1 MRRIATAAAALVLAA
16 TLSAGAASAAV
27 KVGTDG
33 ADALVGTKYADH
45 LTGKRGD
52 DTASGKRGNDA
63 YHYADNWGQ
72 DTMVDPEGTDTL
84 DFSAHTGA
92 VNGALCPEEP
102 DAGFLGGRVSDDA
115 GNTVRFSSR
124 IENVRGGPD
133 ANIFY
138 GCTGKNTLS
147 GGGGYDALI
156 DVGGYRQQNIDV
168 PPSSD
173 VYSGFNSTSSAQVLD
188 TGGKGDVVNL
198 SNFSS
203 RGVEVRR
210 FDNDGDGTAGSL
222 VILLDE
228 TGRHAVVVFN
238 QFEADDYREATFN
251 GRIEQVRF
259 KDKTVSPK
267 ASSIPVKEPN
277 ALRAE
282 AFEDPSADLPEGGL
296 LP

>member
-1 MRRIATAAAALVLAA
+1 MRRIATAAAALVIAA

-33 ADALVGTKYADH
+33 ADALVGTKYSDH

-63 YHYADNWGQ
+63 YHYADGWGR
-72 DTMVDPEGTDTL
+72 DTVVDPEGTDTL

-102 DAGFLGGRVSDDA
+102 DIGSLGGRAGDDA
-115 GNTVRFSSR
+115 GNSVRFSSR
-124 IENVRGGPD
+124 IENVRGGPA
-133 ANIFY
+133 ANTFY

-147 GGGGYDALI
+147 GGGGYDMLV
-156 DVGGYRQQNIDV
+156 DLGGYGQEGTEV

-173 VYSGFNSTSSAQVLD
+173 VYSGFTAASSAQVLD
-188 TGGKGDVVNL
+188 TGGKGDLLNL
-198 SNFSS
+198 SNFNS
-203 RGVEVRR
+203 RRVEVRR

-222 VILLDE
+222 VISLDE

-238 QFEADDYREATFN
+238 QFEADDYQDATFD

-259 KDKTVSPK
+259 RNKTISPK

-277 ALRAE
+277 ALLSN
-282 AFEDPSADLPEGGL
+282 AFEKASANLPGGAL

>member
-16 TLSAGAASAAV
+16 TLSTGVASAAI

-52 DTASGKRGNDA
+52 DTAAGKRGNDA
-63 YHYADNWGQ
+63 YHYVDGWGR
-72 DTMVDPEGTDTL
+72 DTVVDPGGTDTL

-102 DAGFLGGRVSDDA
+102 DVGSLGGRA
-115 GNTVRFSSR
+115 GDYADNTVRFSSR
-124 IENVRGGPD
+124 IENIRGGP
-133 ANIFY
+133 NSNTFY
-138 GCTGKNTLS
+138 GCTGKNKLS
-147 GGGGYDALI
+147 GGGGYDMLV
-156 DVGGYRQQNIDV
+156 DLGGYGQESTDV

-173 VYSGFNSTSSAQVLD
+173 VYSGFTATSSAQVLD

-198 SNFSS
+198 SNFNSG
-203 RGVEVRR
+203 GVEVRR
-210 FDNDGDGTAGSL
+210 FDHDGDGMAGSL
-222 VILLDE
+222 VVLFDE
-228 TGRHAVVVFN
+228 TGQHAVIVFN
-238 QFEADDYREATFN
+238 QFETDDYREAAFN

-259 KDKTVSPK
+259 KNKTISPK
-267 ASSIPVKEPN
+267 ASSIPVRQPN
-277 ALRAE
+277 PLQAD
-282 AFEDPSADLPEGGL
+282 AFSRSSADLSDGGL